1 METVE
6 KIRARTEALHALGLD
21 QNASSDDIRSAWR
34 DIAFHG
40 HPDQAEGDS
49 SGFTRANDA
58 YDFLRKEGLAGKGV
72 GSGKPRR
79 PKLRRRILTLETADI
94 NACRA
99 LLNNALPDRSD
110 EVETPDSELM
120 CKSDHVPDAV
130 GFFGRHLTFFVSTPV
145 YEGANRVALPTSVL
159 ASSRQTETEV
169 LNFQSNDSGGGEVVV
184 PEAITAGTFP
194 GAKRVRIRFDADQQ
208 MRDEFSF
215 AH

>member
-1 METVE
+1 MEPAD
-6 KIRARTEALHALGLD
+6 KINARTEALYALGLN
-21 QNASSDDIRSAWR
+21 QSATSDEIRNAWR
-34 DIAFHG
+34 NIAFHG

-49 SGFTRANDA
+49 SGFTRAKEA
-58 YDFLRKEGLAGKGV
+58 YDLLRKEGLAGKGT
-72 GSGKPRR
+72 GLRKPLR
-79 PKLRRRILTLETADI
+79 PKLRRRVVTLEAADI

-99 LLNNALPDRSD
+99 LLNTALPDRS
-110 EVETPDSELM
+110 EEIETPESELA

-159 ASSRQTETEV
+159 AGSRRTETEV

-184 PEAITAGTFP
+184 PEAITARTFP
-194 GAKRVRIRFDADQQ
+194 GAKSVRIRFDADQQ

>member
-1 METVE
+1 MQTAE
-6 KIRARTEALHALGLD
+6 KIKARTEALYALGLD

-34 DIAFHG
+34 NIAFHG
-40 HPDQAEGDS
+40 HPDQAQGDS
-49 SGFTRANDA
+49 SGFTRAKDA
-58 YDFLRKEGLAGKGV
+58 YDFLRKEGLAGKGA

-79 PKLRRRILTLETADI
+79 PKLRRRILALESSDI

-99 LLNNALPDRSD
+99 LLNTALPNRSD
-110 EVETPDSELM
+110 EVEVPESELL

-145 YEGANRVALPTSVL
+145 FEGANRVALPTSVL

-184 PEAITAGTFP
+184 PDAITARTFP
-194 GAKRVRIRFDADQQ
+194 GAKSVRIRFDADQQ
-208 MRDEFSF
+208 MRDEFQL